1 MKRRLLALFLAL
13 SMVCALLPAAVSA
26 AEPDTGWY
34 NEQAS
39 SFTLDSAAELMGLAQ
54 LVAKGNDF
62 AGKTILLGADVNLQ
76 NEAWIQNAALTA

>member
-34 NEQAS
+34 NGQDS

-54 LVAKGNDF
+54 L
-62 AGKTILLGADVNLQ
+62 
-76 NEAWIQNAALTA
+76 